1 MQFGTKQLDIMRVLW
16 RLGRASAKTIT
27 DELNHG
33 NADVAHSTVQTQL
46 RLLLK
51 KHAVD
56 FEKQDRTFVY
66 FTLVEEND
74 VAQDAAGDL
83 LDRVFGG
90 SATAMVSHLIGRSDV
105 DAAEL
110 AEIRR
115 LLDEHEKSRI
125 AQQPKPKPRRKK
137 PR

>member
-1 MQFGTKQLDIMRVLW
+1 MNLGSKQLEIMRVLW
-16 RLGRASAKTIT
+16 RLRRGSAKSIT
-27 DELNHG
+27 DELNRAG
-33 NADVAHSTVQTQL
+33 GDVAHSTVQTQL

-56 FEKQDRTFVY
+56 YEKQERTFVY
-66 FTLVEEND
+66 FPLVEEAD

-90 SATAMVSHLIGRSDV
+90 SATAMVSHLLGRSDV
-105 DAAEL
+105 DADEL

-115 LLDEHEKSRI
+115 LLDQHEQ
-125 AQQPKPKPRRKK
+125 AQSDTPGKTRD
-137 PR
+137 